1 MLKKTLYIIGL
12 ASLVS
17 LVLVGCG
24 KSQASNQSS
33 KTNGAGPTSKK
44 VATSSTTSTSSSSMS
59 STSGSNQ
66 TNTQSLDD
74 RTIGLLAY
82 EWVQDEQAKAEGKKT
97 NTDLYSHYT
106 TVIKSK
112 VNGNDDGNEEDYFLS
127 RMCYNG
133 QNSQSSKYNPKN
145 YSSLNFNGDGVADIS
160 YSVQGSNVNI
170 KYTDSAHLGNRS
182 EAEAPKANSTVS
194 IDSLVKTYYS
204 TPAQKQHV
212 NNFGNSIL
220 TEDEWNKQYNK

>member
-1 MLKKTLYIIGL
+1 MFKKTLYIIGL
-12 ASLVS
+12 VTLVS

-24 KSQASNQSS
+24 KSQDSNHSS
-33 KTNGAGPTSKK
+33 KPNGAGQTSKK

-59 STSGSNQ
+59 STSSSNQ
-66 TNTQSLDD
+66 TNAQSLDD
-74 RTIGLLAY
+74 KTIGLLAY

-112 VNGNDDGNEEDYFLS
+112 VNGNDEDYFLS

-133 QNSQSSKYNPKN
+133 QSSQSSKYNPKN

-182 EAEAPKANSTVS
+182 EAEAPKGNSTVS

>member
-1 MLKKTLYIIGL
+1 MFKKTLYIIGL
-12 ASLVS
+12 AALVS

-24 KSQASNQSS
+24 KSQDSSQSS

-44 VATSSTTSTSSSSMS
+44 VAASSTTSTSSSSMS

-66 TNTQSLDD
+66 TNAQSLDD
-74 RTIGLLAY
+74 KTIGLLAY
-82 EWVQDEQAKAEGKKT
+82 EWVQDEQAK
-97 NTDLYSHYT
+97 
-106 TVIKSK
+106 
-112 VNGNDDGNEEDYFLS
+112 
-127 RMCYNG
+127 
-133 QNSQSSKYNPKN
+133 
-145 YSSLNFNGDGVADIS
+145 
-160 YSVQGSNVNI
+160 
-170 KYTDSAHLGNRS
+170 
-182 EAEAPKANSTVS
+182 AEAPKANSTVS